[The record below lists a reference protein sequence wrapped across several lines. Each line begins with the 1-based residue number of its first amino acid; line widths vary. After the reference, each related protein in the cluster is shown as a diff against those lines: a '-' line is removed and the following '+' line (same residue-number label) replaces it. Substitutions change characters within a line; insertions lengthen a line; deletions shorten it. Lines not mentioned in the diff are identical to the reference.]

1 MPWYRKMQLTVM
13 VIAVVAV
20 SRMGWEFF
28 VNDLENLTVIKVCG
42 YTAFIAL
49 YVNAFLAIYR
59 LVKERNHR
67 K

>member
-1 MPWYRKMQLTVM
+1 MPWYRKVQIIVM
-13 VIAVVAV
+13 VVALIAV

-42 YTAFIAL
+42 YTALAAL
-49 YVNAFLAIYR
+49 YVNMFAAIYR
-59 LVKERNHR
+59 AVKEWKN